1 MNKYFMFSWS
11 EMEWICKRSHLRMS
25 DEHKYPFLIYIML
38 TCFLVCCI
46 ENYPDSDEDAYGADM
61 GRPSTKKERK
71 KQEREAQRQ
80 VLLYIQSLTFRV

>member
-1 MNKYFMFSWS
+1 
-11 EMEWICKRSHLRMS
+11 MS